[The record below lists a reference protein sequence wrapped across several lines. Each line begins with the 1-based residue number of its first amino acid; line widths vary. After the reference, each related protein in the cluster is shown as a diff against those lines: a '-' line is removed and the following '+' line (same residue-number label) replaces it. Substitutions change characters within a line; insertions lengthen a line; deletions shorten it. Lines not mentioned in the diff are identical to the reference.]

1 MTRSVKPYRSS
12 EEHLDKLERRGMEL
26 DRDFAA
32 QWLNSVGYY
41 RLSGY
46 WYPFRELV
54 DGRRK
59 DTFSPGTTFADVV
72 ALYEFDRKLRTLV
85 HDGVERVEVLLRTQL
100 NEATGALGPLAYR
113 DASTFRPSF
122 NHAAWLKT
130 VDGRIHR
137 ARRSNDAV
145 KHHDRYYGGQLP
157 VWVVSDVLD
166 ISDVSRLYEGLPA
179 RMQWEIAERLGI
191 HVDLAVLS
199 KGQQTKAKKNHPLV
213 RWFEQI
219 AIVRN
224 TSAHHSRLWNRSFA
238 PVGTAALR
246 TVPALSSLPEGQSER
261 IYGALCVMGLLL
273 DTASPGTTWR
283 TKVHDLVE
291 TSFTPIH
298 DRHVVEMGF
307 PDTWRDDPF
316 WSGGPHD

>member
-1 MTRSVKPYRSS
+1 MTRPVKPYRSL
-12 EEHLDKLERRGMEL
+12 EEHLDKLEHRGMEL

-46 WYPFRELV
+46 WYPFREL
-54 DGRRK
+54 GACQRK
-59 DTFSPGTTFADVV
+59 DTFCPGTTFADVV

-113 DASTFRPSF
+113 DATNFRPTF
-122 NHAAWLKT
+122 NHTAWLKT
-130 VDGRIHR
+130 ADGRVNR

-179 RMQWEIAERLGI
+179 LMQWEIAERLGV
-191 HVDLAVLS
+191 HVDLTVLS
-199 KGQQTKAKKNHPLV
+199 KGQQTKAKKSHPLV

-246 TVPALSSLPEGQSER
+246 TIPALASLPEEQSER

-291 TSFTPIH
+291 TSFIPIH

-307 PDTWRDDPF
+307 PGTWCGDPF
-316 WSGGPHD
+316 WSGGAHD